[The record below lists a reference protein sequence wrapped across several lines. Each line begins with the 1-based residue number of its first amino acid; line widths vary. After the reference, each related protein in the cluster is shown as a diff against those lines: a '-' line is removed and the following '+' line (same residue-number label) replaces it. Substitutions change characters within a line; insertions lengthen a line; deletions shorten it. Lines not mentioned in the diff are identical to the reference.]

1 MKKQNDTFLTTYKAL
16 EKELTDMGLS
26 IKDYED
32 RLVNDG
38 NTDAADKLRL
48 CRMIRNYL
56 SHHADGDELVTV
68 NNNLSA
74 FIKGLIIIINN
85 TKLKA
90 KDSYVPVSR
99 SKRLIR
105 KPESVREYGIEHE
118 KINLEITESASLN
131 EKHSLLDNM
140 SKFIEKGIKFSLD
153 DFGSGESNLN
163 YIIDMPVSIIKFDK
177 DMTDAYFKSEKAKIV
192 MDSAINMIHK
202 LGLKTVVEGVET
214 KEQFDA
220 MLKIQTDY
228 IQGYYFSKPLDVN
241 DFVEYVL
248 TSETKK

>member
-32 RLVNDG
+32 RLVNNG

-74 FIKGLIIIINN
+74 FIKGLIIMINN

-105 KPESVREYGIEHE
+105 KPESVR
-118 KINLEITESASLN
+118 
-131 EKHSLLDNM
+131 D
-140 SKFIEKGIKFSLD
+140 
-153 DFGSGESNLN
+153 
-163 YIIDMPVSIIKFDK
+163 IIDEFNKHPKENILYVISGDNKLLGQINSTDVLAVLYSISRLSDLKKTPADNLIKKTNVVTVDK
-177 DMTDAYFKSEKAKIV
+177 DTVLSDIKADYCIV
-192 MDSAINMIHK
+192 MKNKNEI
-202 LGLKTVVEGVET
+202 LGET
-214 KEQFDA
+214 SCLQQA
-220 MLKIQTDY
+220 VQ
-228 IQGYYFSKPLDVN
+228 V
-241 DFVEYVL
+241 
-248 TSETKK
+248 

>member
-1 MKKQNDTFLTTYKAL
+1 MKKQNDIFLTTYKAL
-16 EKELTDMGLS
+16 EKELADMGLS

-68 NNNLSA
+68 NNSLSA
-74 FIKGLIIIINN
+74 FIKGLIIMINN

-105 KPESVREYGIEHE
+105 KPESVR
-118 KINLEITESASLN
+118 
-131 EKHSLLDNM
+131 D
-140 SKFIEKGIKFSLD
+140 
-153 DFGSGESNLN
+153 
-163 YIIDMPVSIIKFDK
+163 IIDEFNKHPKENILYVISGDNKLLGQINSTDVLGVLYSISRLSDLKKTPADNLIKKANVVTVDK
-177 DMTDAYFKSEKAKIV
+177 DTVLSDIKADYCIV
-192 MDSAINMIHK
+192 MKNKDEI
-202 LGLKTVVEGVET
+202 LGET
-214 KEQFDA
+214 SCLQQA
-220 MLKIQTDY
+220 VQ
-228 IQGYYFSKPLDVN
+228 V
-241 DFVEYVL
+241 
-248 TSETKK
+248 

>member
-1 MKKQNDTFLTTYKAL
+1 MKKQNDIFLTTYKAL

-68 NNNLSA
+68 NNSLSA
-74 FIKGLIIIINN
+74 FIKGLIIMINN

-105 KPESVREYGIEHE
+105 KPESVR
-118 KINLEITESASLN
+118 
-131 EKHSLLDNM
+131 D
-140 SKFIEKGIKFSLD
+140 
-153 DFGSGESNLN
+153 
-163 YIIDMPVSIIKFDK
+163 IIDEFNKHPKENILYVISGDNKLLGQINSTDVLGVLYSISRLSDLKKTPADNLIKKTNVVTVDK
-177 DMTDAYFKSEKAKIV
+177 DTVLSDIKADYCIV
-192 MDSAINMIHK
+192 MKNKDEI
-202 LGLKTVVEGVET
+202 LGET
-214 KEQFDA
+214 SCLQQA
-220 MLKIQTDY
+220 VQ
-228 IQGYYFSKPLDVN
+228 V
-241 DFVEYVL
+241 
-248 TSETKK
+248 

>member
-74 FIKGLIIIINN
+74 FIKGLIIMINN

-105 KPESVREYGIEHE
+105 KPESVR
-118 KINLEITESASLN
+118 
-131 EKHSLLDNM
+131 D
-140 SKFIEKGIKFSLD
+140 
-153 DFGSGESNLN
+153 
-163 YIIDMPVSIIKFDK
+163 IIDEFNKHPKENILYVISGDNKLLGQINSTDVLAVLYSISRLSDLKKTPADNLIKKANVVTVDK
-177 DMTDAYFKSEKAKIV
+177 DTVLSDIKADYCIV
-192 MDSAINMIHK
+192 MKNKDEI
-202 LGLKTVVEGVET
+202 LGET
-214 KEQFDA
+214 SCLQ
-220 MLKIQTDY
+220 Q
-228 IQGYYFSKPLDVN
+228 DVQ
-241 DFVEYVL
+241 V
-248 TSETKK
+248 

>member
-74 FIKGLIIIINN
+74 FIKGLIIMINN

-105 KPESVREYGIEHE
+105 KPESVR
-118 KINLEITESASLN
+118 
-131 EKHSLLDNM
+131 D
-140 SKFIEKGIKFSLD
+140 
-153 DFGSGESNLN
+153 
-163 YIIDMPVSIIKFDK
+163 IIDEFNKHPKENILYVISGDNKLLGQINSTDVLAVIYSISRLSDLKKTPADNLIKKANVVTVDK
-177 DMTDAYFKSEKAKIV
+177 DTVLSDIKTDYCIV
-192 MDSAINMIHK
+192 MKNKDEI
-202 LGLKTVVEGVET
+202 LGET
-214 KEQFDA
+214 SCLQQA
-220 MLKIQTDY
+220 VQ
-228 IQGYYFSKPLDVN
+228 V
-241 DFVEYVL
+241 
-248 TSETKK
+248 

>member
-74 FIKGLIIIINN
+74 FIKGLIIMINN

-105 KPESVREYGIEHE
+105 KPESVR
-118 KINLEITESASLN
+118 
-131 EKHSLLDNM
+131 D
-140 SKFIEKGIKFSLD
+140 
-153 DFGSGESNLN
+153 
-163 YIIDMPVSIIKFDK
+163 IIDEFNKHPKENILYVISGDNKLLGQINSTDVLAVIYSISRLSDLKKIPADNLIKKANVVTVDK
-177 DMTDAYFKSEKAKIV
+177 DTVLSDIKADYVIV
-192 MDSAINMIHK
+192 MKNKDEI
-202 LGLKTVVEGVET
+202 LGET
-214 KEQFDA
+214 SCLQQA
-220 MLKIQTDY
+220 VQ
-228 IQGYYFSKPLDVN
+228 V
-241 DFVEYVL
+241 
-248 TSETKK
+248 

>member
-68 NNNLSA
+68 NNKLSA
-74 FIKGLIIIINN
+74 FIKGLIIMINN

-105 KPESVREYGIEHE
+105 KPENVRDVIDEF
-118 KINLEITESASLN
+118 N
-131 EKHSLLDNM
+131 KHSKENILYVISDDNKLLGQINSTDVLGVLY
-140 SKFIEKGIKFSLD
+140 SISRLSDLKKTPADSLIKKA
-153 DFGSGESNLN
+153 N
-163 YIIDMPVSIIKFDK
+163 VVTVDK
-177 DMTDAYFKSEKAKIV
+177 DTVLSDIKADYCIV
-192 MDSAINMIHK
+192 MKNKDEI
-202 LGLKTVVEGVET
+202 LGET
-214 KEQFDA
+214 SCLQQA
-220 MLKIQTDY
+220 VQ
-228 IQGYYFSKPLDVN
+228 V
-241 DFVEYVL
+241 
-248 TSETKK
+248 

>member
-1 MKKQNDTFLTTYKAL
+1 MSTKTQNDTFLTTYKAL

-74 FIKGLIIIINN
+74 FIKGLIIMINN

-105 KPESVREYGIEHE
+105 KPESVR
-118 KINLEITESASLN
+118 
-131 EKHSLLDNM
+131 D
-140 SKFIEKGIKFSLD
+140 
-153 DFGSGESNLN
+153 
-163 YIIDMPVSIIKFDK
+163 IIDEFNKHPKENILYVISGDNKLLGQINSTDVLAVLYSISQLSDLKKTLADNLIKKANVVTVDK
-177 DMTDAYFKSEKAKIV
+177 DTVLSDIKADYVIV
-192 MDSAINMIHK
+192 MKNKDEI
-202 LGLKTVVEGVET
+202 LGET
-214 KEQFDA
+214 SCLQQA
-220 MLKIQTDY
+220 VQ
-228 IQGYYFSKPLDVN
+228 V
-241 DFVEYVL
+241 
-248 TSETKK
+248 

>member
-105 KPESVREYGIEHE
+105 KPESVR
-118 KINLEITESASLN
+118 
-131 EKHSLLDNM
+131 D
-140 SKFIEKGIKFSLD
+140 
-153 DFGSGESNLN
+153 
-163 YIIDMPVSIIKFDK
+163 IIDEFNKHPKENILYVISGDNKLLGQINSTDVLGVLYSISRLSDLKKTPADNLIKKTNVVTVDK
-177 DMTDAYFKSEKAKIV
+177 DTVLSDIKADYCIV
-192 MDSAINMIHK
+192 MKNKNEI
-202 LGLKTVVEGVET
+202 LGET
-214 KEQFDA
+214 SCLQQA
-220 MLKIQTDY
+220 VQ
-228 IQGYYFSKPLDVN
+228 V
-241 DFVEYVL
+241 
-248 TSETKK
+248 

>member
-32 RLVNDG
+32 RLVNNG

-68 NNNLSA
+68 NNNLST
-74 FIKGLIIIINN
+74 FIKGLIIMINN

-105 KPESVREYGIEHE
+105 KPESVR
-118 KINLEITESASLN
+118 
-131 EKHSLLDNM
+131 D
-140 SKFIEKGIKFSLD
+140 
-153 DFGSGESNLN
+153 
-163 YIIDMPVSIIKFDK
+163 IIDEFNKHPKENILYVISGDNKLLGQINSTDVLGVLYSISRLSDLKKTPADNLIKKANVVTADK
-177 DMTDAYFKSEKAKIV
+177 DTVLSDIKADYCIV
-192 MDSAINMIHK
+192 MKNKDEI
-202 LGLKTVVEGVET
+202 LGET
-214 KEQFDA
+214 SCLQQA
-220 MLKIQTDY
+220 VQ
-228 IQGYYFSKPLDVN
+228 V
-241 DFVEYVL
+241 
-248 TSETKK
+248 

>member
-74 FIKGLIIIINN
+74 FIKGLIIMINN

-105 KPESVREYGIEHE
+105 KPESVR
-118 KINLEITESASLN
+118 
-131 EKHSLLDNM
+131 D
-140 SKFIEKGIKFSLD
+140 
-153 DFGSGESNLN
+153 
-163 YIIDMPVSIIKFDK
+163 IIDEFNKHPKENILYVISGDNKLLGQINSTDVLAVLYSISRLSDLKKTPADNLIKKANVVTVDK
-177 DMTDAYFKSEKAKIV
+177 DTVLSDIKADYVIV
-192 MDSAINMIHK
+192 MKNKDEI
-202 LGLKTVVEGVET
+202 LGET
-214 KEQFDA
+214 SCLQ
-220 MLKIQTDY
+220 Q
-228 IQGYYFSKPLDVN
+228 DVQ
-241 DFVEYVL
+241 V
-248 TSETKK
+248 

>member
-1 MKKQNDTFLTTYKAL
+1 MKKQNDIFLTTYKAL

-68 NNNLSA
+68 NNKLSA
-74 FIKGLIIIINN
+74 FIKGLIIMINN

-105 KPESVREYGIEHE
+105 KPESVR
-118 KINLEITESASLN
+118 
-131 EKHSLLDNM
+131 D
-140 SKFIEKGIKFSLD
+140 
-153 DFGSGESNLN
+153 
-163 YIIDMPVSIIKFDK
+163 IIDEFNKHPKENILYVISGDNKLLGQINSTDVLTVLYSISRLSDLKKTPADNLIKKANVVTVDK
-177 DMTDAYFKSEKAKIV
+177 DTVLSDIKADYCIV
-192 MDSAINMIHK
+192 MKNKDEI
-202 LGLKTVVEGVET
+202 LGET
-214 KEQFDA
+214 SCLQQA
-220 MLKIQTDY
+220 VQ
-228 IQGYYFSKPLDVN
+228 V
-241 DFVEYVL
+241 
-248 TSETKK
+248 

>member
-1 MKKQNDTFLTTYKAL
+1 MKKQNDIFLTTYKAL

-105 KPESVREYGIEHE
+105 KPESVR
-118 KINLEITESASLN
+118 
-131 EKHSLLDNM
+131 D
-140 SKFIEKGIKFSLD
+140 
-153 DFGSGESNLN
+153 
-163 YIIDMPVSIIKFDK
+163 IIDEFNKHPKENILYVISGDNKLLGQINSTDVLAVLYSISRLSDLKKTPADNLIKKTNVVTVDK
-177 DMTDAYFKSEKAKIV
+177 DTVLSDIKADYCIV
-192 MDSAINMIHK
+192 MKNKDEI
-202 LGLKTVVEGVET
+202 LGET
-214 KEQFDA
+214 SCLQQA
-220 MLKIQTDY
+220 VQ
-228 IQGYYFSKPLDVN
+228 V
-241 DFVEYVL
+241 
-248 TSETKK
+248 

>member
-1 MKKQNDTFLTTYKAL
+1 MSTKTQNDTFLTTYKAL

-74 FIKGLIIIINN
+74 FIKGLIIMINN

-105 KPESVREYGIEHE
+105 KPESVR
-118 KINLEITESASLN
+118 
-131 EKHSLLDNM
+131 D
-140 SKFIEKGIKFSLD
+140 
-153 DFGSGESNLN
+153 
-163 YIIDMPVSIIKFDK
+163 IIDEFNKHPKENILYVISGDNKLLGQINSTDVLAVLYSISRLSDLKKTPADNLIKKTNVVTVDK
-177 DMTDAYFKSEKAKIV
+177 DTVLSDIKADYCIV
-192 MDSAINMIHK
+192 MKNKDEI
-202 LGLKTVVEGVET
+202 LGET
-214 KEQFDA
+214 SCLQQA
-220 MLKIQTDY
+220 VQ
-228 IQGYYFSKPLDVN
+228 V
-241 DFVEYVL
+241 
-248 TSETKK
+248 

>member
-74 FIKGLIIIINN
+74 FIKGLIIMINN

-105 KPESVREYGIEHE
+105 KPESVR
-118 KINLEITESASLN
+118 
-131 EKHSLLDNM
+131 D
-140 SKFIEKGIKFSLD
+140 
-153 DFGSGESNLN
+153 
-163 YIIDMPVSIIKFDK
+163 IIDEFNKHPKENILYVISGDNKLLGQINSTDVLAVLYSISRLSDLKKIPADNLIKKANVVTVDK
-177 DMTDAYFKSEKAKIV
+177 DTVLSDIKADYVIV
-192 MDSAINMIHK
+192 MKNKDEI
-202 LGLKTVVEGVET
+202 LGET
-214 KEQFDA
+214 SCLQ
-220 MLKIQTDY
+220 Q
-228 IQGYYFSKPLDVN
+228 DVQ
-241 DFVEYVL
+241 V
-248 TSETKK
+248 

>member
-16 EKELTDMGLS
+16 EKELIDMGLS

-32 RLVNDG
+32 RLVNNG

-74 FIKGLIIIINN
+74 FIKGLIIMINN

-105 KPESVREYGIEHE
+105 KPESVR
-118 KINLEITESASLN
+118 
-131 EKHSLLDNM
+131 D
-140 SKFIEKGIKFSLD
+140 
-153 DFGSGESNLN
+153 
-163 YIIDMPVSIIKFDK
+163 IIDEFNKHPKENILYVISGDNKLLGQINSTDVLGVLYSISRLSDLKKTPADNLIKKANVVTVDK
-177 DMTDAYFKSEKAKIV
+177 DTVLSDIKADYCIV
-192 MDSAINMIHK
+192 MKNKDEI
-202 LGLKTVVEGVET
+202 LGET
-214 KEQFDA
+214 SCLQQA
-220 MLKIQTDY
+220 VQ
-228 IQGYYFSKPLDVN
+228 V
-241 DFVEYVL
+241 
-248 TSETKK
+248 

>member
-32 RLVNDG
+32 RLVNNG

-74 FIKGLIIIINN
+74 FIKGLIIMINN

-105 KPESVREYGIEHE
+105 KPESVR
-118 KINLEITESASLN
+118 
-131 EKHSLLDNM
+131 D
-140 SKFIEKGIKFSLD
+140 
-153 DFGSGESNLN
+153 
-163 YIIDMPVSIIKFDK
+163 IIDEFNKHPKENILYVISGDNKLLGQINSTDVLAVLYSISRLSDLKKTPADNLIKKTNVVTVDK
-177 DMTDAYFKSEKAKIV
+177 DTVLSDIKADYCIV
-192 MDSAINMIHK
+192 MKNKDEI
-202 LGLKTVVEGVET
+202 LGET
-214 KEQFDA
+214 SCLQQA
-220 MLKIQTDY
+220 VQ
-228 IQGYYFSKPLDVN
+228 V
-241 DFVEYVL
+241 
-248 TSETKK
+248 

>member
-38 NTDAADKLRL
+38 NTDATDKLRL

-105 KPESVREYGIEHE
+105 KPESVR
-118 KINLEITESASLN
+118 
-131 EKHSLLDNM
+131 D
-140 SKFIEKGIKFSLD
+140 
-153 DFGSGESNLN
+153 
-163 YIIDMPVSIIKFDK
+163 IIDEFNKHPKENILYVISGDNKLLGQINSTDVLGVLYSISRLSDLKKTPADNLIKKANVVTVDK
-177 DMTDAYFKSEKAKIV
+177 DTVLSDIKADYCIV
-192 MDSAINMIHK
+192 MKNKDEI
-202 LGLKTVVEGVET
+202 LGET
-214 KEQFDA
+214 SCLQQA
-220 MLKIQTDY
+220 VQ
-228 IQGYYFSKPLDVN
+228 V
-241 DFVEYVL
+241 
-248 TSETKK
+248 

>member
-74 FIKGLIIIINN
+74 FIKSLIIMINN

-105 KPESVREYGIEHE
+105 KPESVR
-118 KINLEITESASLN
+118 
-131 EKHSLLDNM
+131 D
-140 SKFIEKGIKFSLD
+140 
-153 DFGSGESNLN
+153 
-163 YIIDMPVSIIKFDK
+163 IIDEFNKHPKENILYVISGDNKLLGQINSTDVLAVLYSISRLSDLKKTPADNLIKKTNVVTVDK
-177 DMTDAYFKSEKAKIV
+177 DTVLSDIKADYCIV
-192 MDSAINMIHK
+192 MKNKDEI
-202 LGLKTVVEGVET
+202 LGET
-214 KEQFDA
+214 SCLQQA
-220 MLKIQTDY
+220 VQ
-228 IQGYYFSKPLDVN
+228 V
-241 DFVEYVL
+241 
-248 TSETKK
+248 

>member
-68 NNNLSA
+68 NNKLSA
-74 FIKGLIIIINN
+74 FIKGLIIMINN

-105 KPESVREYGIEHE
+105 KPESVR
-118 KINLEITESASLN
+118 
-131 EKHSLLDNM
+131 D
-140 SKFIEKGIKFSLD
+140 
-153 DFGSGESNLN
+153 
-163 YIIDMPVSIIKFDK
+163 IIDEFNKHPKENILYVISCDNKLLGQINSTDVLTVLYSISRLSDLKKTPADNLIKKANVVTVDK
-177 DMTDAYFKSEKAKIV
+177 DTVLSDIKADYCIV
-192 MDSAINMIHK
+192 MKNKNEI
-202 LGLKTVVEGVET
+202 LGET
-214 KEQFDA
+214 SCLQ
-220 MLKIQTDY
+220 Q
-228 IQGYYFSKPLDVN
+228 DVQ
-241 DFVEYVL
+241 V
-248 TSETKK
+248 

>member
-56 SHHADGDELVTV
+56 SHHADGDELVTA

-74 FIKGLIIIINN
+74 FIKGLIIMINN

-105 KPESVREYGIEHE
+105 KPESVR
-118 KINLEITESASLN
+118 
-131 EKHSLLDNM
+131 D
-140 SKFIEKGIKFSLD
+140 
-153 DFGSGESNLN
+153 
-163 YIIDMPVSIIKFDK
+163 IIDEFNKHPKENILYVISGDNKLLGQINSTDVLTVLYSISRLSDLKKTPADNLIKKANVVTVDK
-177 DMTDAYFKSEKAKIV
+177 DTVLSDIKADYCIV
-192 MDSAINMIHK
+192 MKNKDEI
-202 LGLKTVVEGVET
+202 LGET
-214 KEQFDA
+214 SCLQQA
-220 MLKIQTDY
+220 VQ
-228 IQGYYFSKPLDVN
+228 V
-241 DFVEYVL
+241 
-248 TSETKK
+248 

>member
-1 MKKQNDTFLTTYKAL
+1 MKKQNDIFLTTYKAL

-56 SHHADGDELVTV
+56 SHYADGDELVTV
-68 NNNLSA
+68 NNKLSA
-74 FIKGLIIIINN
+74 FIKGLIIMINN

-105 KPESVREYGIEHE
+105 KPESVR
-118 KINLEITESASLN
+118 
-131 EKHSLLDNM
+131 D
-140 SKFIEKGIKFSLD
+140 
-153 DFGSGESNLN
+153 
-163 YIIDMPVSIIKFDK
+163 IIDEFNKHPKENILYVISGDNKLLGQINSTDVLAVLYSISRLSDLKKTPADNLIKKANVVTVDK
-177 DMTDAYFKSEKAKIV
+177 DTVLSDIKADYCIV
-192 MDSAINMIHK
+192 MKNKDEI
-202 LGLKTVVEGVET
+202 LGET
-214 KEQFDA
+214 SCLQQA
-220 MLKIQTDY
+220 VQ
-228 IQGYYFSKPLDVN
+228 V
-241 DFVEYVL
+241 
-248 TSETKK
+248 

>member
-1 MKKQNDTFLTTYKAL
+1 MSLHINERIYMKKQNDTFLTTYKAL

-68 NNNLSA
+68 NNKLSA
-74 FIKGLIIIINN
+74 FIKGLIIMINN

-105 KPESVREYGIEHE
+105 KPESVR
-118 KINLEITESASLN
+118 
-131 EKHSLLDNM
+131 D
-140 SKFIEKGIKFSLD
+140 
-153 DFGSGESNLN
+153 
-163 YIIDMPVSIIKFDK
+163 IIDEFNKHPKENILYVISCDNKLLGQINSTDVLTVLYSISRLSDLKKTPADNLIKKANVVTVDK
-177 DMTDAYFKSEKAKIV
+177 DTVLSDIKADYCIV
-192 MDSAINMIHK
+192 MKNKNEI
-202 LGLKTVVEGVET
+202 LGET
-214 KEQFDA
+214 SCLQ
-220 MLKIQTDY
+220 Q
-228 IQGYYFSKPLDVN
+228 DVQ
-241 DFVEYVL
+241 V
-248 TSETKK
+248 

>member
-74 FIKGLIIIINN
+74 FIKGLIIMINN

-105 KPESVREYGIEHE
+105 KPESVR
-118 KINLEITESASLN
+118 
-131 EKHSLLDNM
+131 D
-140 SKFIEKGIKFSLD
+140 
-153 DFGSGESNLN
+153 
-163 YIIDMPVSIIKFDK
+163 IIDEFNKHPKENILYVISGDNKLLGQINSTDVLTVLYSISRLSDLKKTPADNLIKKANVVTVDK
-177 DMTDAYFKSEKAKIV
+177 DTVLSDIKADYCIV
-192 MDSAINMIHK
+192 MKNKDEI
-202 LGLKTVVEGVET
+202 LGET
-214 KEQFDA
+214 SCLQQA
-220 MLKIQTDY
+220 VQ
-228 IQGYYFSKPLDVN
+228 V
-241 DFVEYVL
+241 
-248 TSETKK
+248 

>member
-68 NNNLSA
+68 NNKLSA
-74 FIKGLIIIINN
+74 FIKGLIIMINN

-105 KPESVREYGIEHE
+105 KPESVR
-118 KINLEITESASLN
+118 
-131 EKHSLLDNM
+131 D
-140 SKFIEKGIKFSLD
+140 
-153 DFGSGESNLN
+153 
-163 YIIDMPVSIIKFDK
+163 IIDEFNKHPKENILYVISGDNKLLGQINSTDVLGVLYSISRLSDLKKTPADSLIKKANVVTVDK
-177 DMTDAYFKSEKAKIV
+177 DTVLSDIKADYVIV
-192 MDSAINMIHK
+192 MKNKDEI
-202 LGLKTVVEGVET
+202 LGET
-214 KEQFDA
+214 SCLQQA
-220 MLKIQTDY
+220 VQ
-228 IQGYYFSKPLDVN
+228 V
-241 DFVEYVL
+241 
-248 TSETKK
+248 

>member
-74 FIKGLIIIINN
+74 FIKGLIIMINN

-105 KPESVREYGIEHE
+105 KPENVR
-118 KINLEITESASLN
+118 
-131 EKHSLLDNM
+131 D
-140 SKFIEKGIKFSLD
+140 
-153 DFGSGESNLN
+153 
-163 YIIDMPVSIIKFDK
+163 IIDEFNKHPKENILYVISGDNKLLGQINSTDVLGVLYSISRLSDLKKTPADNLIKKANVVTVDK
-177 DMTDAYFKSEKAKIV
+177 DTVLSDIKADYCIV
-192 MDSAINMIHK
+192 MKNKDEI
-202 LGLKTVVEGVET
+202 LGET
-214 KEQFDA
+214 SCLQQA
-220 MLKIQTDY
+220 VQ
-228 IQGYYFSKPLDVN
+228 V
-241 DFVEYVL
+241 
-248 TSETKK
+248 

>member
-74 FIKGLIIIINN
+74 FIKSLIIMINN

-105 KPESVREYGIEHE
+105 KPESVR
-118 KINLEITESASLN
+118 
-131 EKHSLLDNM
+131 D
-140 SKFIEKGIKFSLD
+140 
-153 DFGSGESNLN
+153 
-163 YIIDMPVSIIKFDK
+163 IIDEFNKHPKENILYVISGDNKLLGQINSTDVLGVLYSISRLSDLKKTPADNLIKKTNVVTVDK
-177 DMTDAYFKSEKAKIV
+177 DTVLSDIKADYCIV
-192 MDSAINMIHK
+192 MKNKDEI
-202 LGLKTVVEGVET
+202 LGET
-214 KEQFDA
+214 SCLQQA
-220 MLKIQTDY
+220 VQ
-228 IQGYYFSKPLDVN
+228 V
-241 DFVEYVL
+241 
-248 TSETKK
+248 

>member
-1 MKKQNDTFLTTYKAL
+1 MSLHINERIYMKKQNDTFLTTYKAL

-74 FIKGLIIIINN
+74 FIKGLIIMINN

-105 KPESVREYGIEHE
+105 KPESVR
-118 KINLEITESASLN
+118 
-131 EKHSLLDNM
+131 D
-140 SKFIEKGIKFSLD
+140 
-153 DFGSGESNLN
+153 
-163 YIIDMPVSIIKFDK
+163 IIDEFNKHPKENILYVISGDNKLLGQINSTDVLGVLYSISRLSDLKKTPADNLIKKANVVTVDK
-177 DMTDAYFKSEKAKIV
+177 DTVLSDIKADYCIV
-192 MDSAINMIHK
+192 MKNKDEI
-202 LGLKTVVEGVET
+202 LGET
-214 KEQFDA
+214 SCLQQA
-220 MLKIQTDY
+220 VQ
-228 IQGYYFSKPLDVN
+228 V
-241 DFVEYVL
+241 
-248 TSETKK
+248 

>member
-1 MKKQNDTFLTTYKAL
+1 MSTKTQNDTFLTTYKAL

-74 FIKGLIIIINN
+74 FIKGLIIMINN

-105 KPESVREYGIEHE
+105 KPESVR
-118 KINLEITESASLN
+118 
-131 EKHSLLDNM
+131 D
-140 SKFIEKGIKFSLD
+140 
-153 DFGSGESNLN
+153 
-163 YIIDMPVSIIKFDK
+163 IIDEFNKHPKENILYVISGDNKLLGQINSTDVLAVLYSISRLSDLKKTPADNLIKKTNVVTVDK
-177 DMTDAYFKSEKAKIV
+177 DTVLSDIKADYVIV
-192 MDSAINMIHK
+192 MKNKDEI
-202 LGLKTVVEGVET
+202 LGET
-214 KEQFDA
+214 SCLQQA
-220 MLKIQTDY
+220 VQ
-228 IQGYYFSKPLDVN
+228 V
-241 DFVEYVL
+241 
-248 TSETKK
+248 

>member
-68 NNNLSA
+68 NNSLSA
-74 FIKGLIIIINN
+74 FIKGLIIMINN

-105 KPESVREYGIEHE
+105 KPESVR
-118 KINLEITESASLN
+118 
-131 EKHSLLDNM
+131 D
-140 SKFIEKGIKFSLD
+140 
-153 DFGSGESNLN
+153 
-163 YIIDMPVSIIKFDK
+163 IIDEFNKHPKENILYVISGDNKLLGQINSTDVLGVLYSISRLSDLKKTPADNLIKKANVVTVDK
-177 DMTDAYFKSEKAKIV
+177 DTVLSDIKADYCIV
-192 MDSAINMIHK
+192 MKNKDEI
-202 LGLKTVVEGVET
+202 LGET
-214 KEQFDA
+214 SCLQQA
-220 MLKIQTDY
+220 VQ
-228 IQGYYFSKPLDVN
+228 V
-241 DFVEYVL
+241 
-248 TSETKK
+248 

>member
-48 CRMIRNYL
+48 YRMIRNYL

-105 KPESVREYGIEHE
+105 KPESVR
-118 KINLEITESASLN
+118 
-131 EKHSLLDNM
+131 D
-140 SKFIEKGIKFSLD
+140 
-153 DFGSGESNLN
+153 
-163 YIIDMPVSIIKFDK
+163 IIDEFNKHPKENILYVISGDNKLLGQINSTDVLGVLYSISRLSDLKKTPADNLIKKANVVTVDK
-177 DMTDAYFKSEKAKIV
+177 DTVLSDIKADYCIV
-192 MDSAINMIHK
+192 MKNKDEI
-202 LGLKTVVEGVET
+202 LGET
-214 KEQFDA
+214 SCLQQA
-220 MLKIQTDY
+220 VQ
-228 IQGYYFSKPLDVN
+228 V
-241 DFVEYVL
+241 
-248 TSETKK
+248 

>member
-1 MKKQNDTFLTTYKAL
+1 MKKQNDIFLTTYKVL
-16 EKELTDMGLS
+16 EKELADMGLS

-74 FIKGLIIIINN
+74 FIKGLIIMINN

-105 KPESVREYGIEHE
+105 KPESVR
-118 KINLEITESASLN
+118 
-131 EKHSLLDNM
+131 D
-140 SKFIEKGIKFSLD
+140 
-153 DFGSGESNLN
+153 
-163 YIIDMPVSIIKFDK
+163 IIDEFNKHPKENILYVISGDNKLLGQINSTDVLGVLYSISRLSDLKKTPADNLIKKANVVTVDK
-177 DMTDAYFKSEKAKIV
+177 DTVLSDIKADYCIV
-192 MDSAINMIHK
+192 MKNKDEI
-202 LGLKTVVEGVET
+202 LGET
-214 KEQFDA
+214 SCLQQA
-220 MLKIQTDY
+220 VQ
-228 IQGYYFSKPLDVN
+228 V
-241 DFVEYVL
+241 
-248 TSETKK
+248 

>member
-1 MKKQNDTFLTTYKAL
+1 MKKQNDIFLTTYKAL

-68 NNNLSA
+68 NNKLSA
-74 FIKGLIIIINN
+74 FIKGLIIMINN

-105 KPESVREYGIEHE
+105 KPESVR
-118 KINLEITESASLN
+118 
-131 EKHSLLDNM
+131 D
-140 SKFIEKGIKFSLD
+140 
-153 DFGSGESNLN
+153 
-163 YIIDMPVSIIKFDK
+163 IIDEFNKHPKENILYVISGDNKLLGQINSTDVLGVLYSISRLSDLKKTPADSLIKKANVVTVDK
-177 DMTDAYFKSEKAKIV
+177 DTVLSDIKADYCIV
-192 MDSAINMIHK
+192 MKNKDEI
-202 LGLKTVVEGVET
+202 LGET
-214 KEQFDA
+214 SCLQQA
-220 MLKIQTDY
+220 VQ
-228 IQGYYFSKPLDVN
+228 V
-241 DFVEYVL
+241 
-248 TSETKK
+248 